1 MSLVL
6 QATHTV
12 AWEHWSPWKSV
23 PTSCVCSYGSRLWN
37 ICLDC
42 YCSFRLPLGL
52 SSRFPFV
59 YVLICLHRFDIHIA
73 YITHLNNVLDRT
85 LRKLDTKKKTCR
97 PIRDVTITHWSPVQ
111 MIKIHVHRSTRAQ
124 IDPNVACIGQKKTIQ
139 MLRIAGSHFVVVAH
153 IHFFLPPENTDSSIF
168 CENVCPFPLLQCW
181 TSL

>member
-111 MIKIHVHRSTRAQ
+111 MIKIHVHRSTSPDRSKRSMHWLEKN
-124 IDPNVACIGQKKTIQ
+124 DSNVTNCRFTFCCCC
-139 MLRIAGSHFVVVAH
+139 SYS
-153 IHFFLPPENTDSSIF
+153 FLS
-168 CENVCPFPLLQCW
+168 
-181 TSL
+181 TSRKYRQ